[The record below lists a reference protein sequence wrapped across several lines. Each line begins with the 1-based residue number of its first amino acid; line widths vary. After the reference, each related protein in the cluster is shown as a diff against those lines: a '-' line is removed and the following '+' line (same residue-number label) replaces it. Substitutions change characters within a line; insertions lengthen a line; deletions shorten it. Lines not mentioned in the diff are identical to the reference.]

1 MKKVFNAWTVFLL
14 LFIAI
19 YTYRFAGNTGWHSK
33 GLWLGAA
40 VCVGLVFLDAYLEAV
55 RESGQYSRFERCVTK
70 IWAWFAVAFFSTAA
84 LTFAGIAVWLLV
96 MAVQSIPRSIPAAV
110 LMFMLSF
117 APALFVIVMLKHLQ
131 RNLTY

>member
-1 MKKVFNAWTVFLL
+1 MFLL
-14 LFIAI
+14 LLIAI
-19 YTYRFAGNTGWHSK
+19 YTYRFAGKTGWHSK

-40 VCVGLVFLDAYLEAV
+40 ICVGLVFLDAYLEAV
-55 RESGQYSRFERCVTK
+55 RESGQYSRFESCVTK
-70 IWAWFAVAFFSTAA
+70 IWACFAVVFFSIAA
-84 LTFAGIAVWLLV
+84 LAFAGITVWLLV
-96 MAVQSIPRSIPAAV
+96 IALQSIPRSIPAAM

>member
-1 MKKVFNAWTVFLL
+1 MKKAFNAWTVFLL
-14 LFIAI
+14 LLIAI
-19 YTYRFAGNTGWHSK
+19 YTYRFAGKTGWHSK

-40 VCVGLVFLDAYLEAV
+40 ICVGLVFLDAYLEAV
-55 RESGQYSRFERCVTK
+55 RESGQYSRFERCATQ
-70 IWAWFAVAFFSTAA
+70 IWIGFAVAFFSTAA
-84 LTFAGIAVWLLV
+84 LAFAGITVWLLV

>member
-14 LFIAI
+14 LLIAI
-19 YTYRFAGNTGWHSK
+19 YTYRFAGITGWHSK

-40 VCVGLVFLDAYLEAV
+40 ICVGLVFLDAYLEAV

-70 IWAWFAVAFFSTAA
+70 IWACFAVVFFSITALA
-84 LTFAGIAVWLLV
+84 FAGITVWLLV

>member
-55 RESGQYSRFERCVTK
+55 RESGQYSRFERYVTK
-70 IWAWFAVAFFSTAA
+70 IWV
-84 LTFAGIAVWLLV
+84 
-96 MAVQSIPRSIPAAV
+96 
-110 LMFMLSF
+110 
-117 APALFVIVMLKHLQ
+117 
-131 RNLTY
+131 

>member
-1 MKKVFNAWTVFLL
+1 MKKLFNAWTVFLL

-19 YTYRFAGNTGWHSK
+19 YTYRFAEKTGWHST

-40 VCVGLVFLDAYLEAV
+40 ICVGLVFLDAYLEAV

-70 IWAWFAVAFFSTAA
+70 IWACIAVVFFRIAA
-84 LTFAGIAVWLLV
+84 PAFAGITVWLLV
-96 MAVQSIPRSIPAAV
+96 MALQSIPRSIPAAM

>member
-1 MKKVFNAWTVFLL
+1 ML

-19 YTYRFAGNTGWHSK
+19 YTYRFAGKTGWHSK

-55 RESGQYSRFERCVTK
+55 RESGQYSRFESCVTK
-70 IWAWFAVAFFSTAA
+70 IWACFAVVFFSIAA
-84 LTFAGIAVWLLV
+84 LAFAGITVWLLV
-96 MAVQSIPRSIPAAV
+96 IALQSIPRSIPAAM

>member
-1 MKKVFNAWTVFLL
+1 MLL
-14 LFIAI
+14 LIAI
-19 YTYRFAGNTGWHSK
+19 YTYRFAGKTGWHSK

-40 VCVGLVFLDAYLEAV
+40 ICVGLVFLDTYLEAV

-84 LTFAGIAVWLLV
+84 LAFAGATVWLLV
-96 MAVQSIPRSIPAAV
+96 TAVQSIPRSIPAAV

-117 APALFVIVMLKHLQ
+117 ATALFVIVMLKHLQ
-131 RNLTY
+131 WNLNY